1 MIVRIQFVSVFK
13 DGKLE
18 VDFPCAV
25 FAVDEK
31 LPFRIL
37 MQKIKSRKSN
47 LICRFLV
54 NFIYQ

>member
-18 VDFPCAV
+18 VDFPWAV

-31 LPFRIL
+31 LPFHIL
-37 MQKIKSRKSN
+37 MQKIKSGKSN
-47 LICRFLV
+47 LI
-54 NFIYQ
+54 